1 MKNTIFRYA
10 FGVFFP
16 LFVLLGCTDKRVV
29 NSDVMKEKED
39 SIAIRE
45 KLRKEIRLDYLM
57 QVGNYDEAIA
67 LLDTLH
73 IDYPNEPV
81 YNVVDAWIN
90 RYVKEDEE
98 EAQHFLTRSLT
109 LYDSLY
115 KEKGDFNTAI
125 NRAFVILM
133 LRGDESY
140 QRELDNILNIHN
152 QPMDS
157 ASVNGGYRMMK
168 SANVA
173 AMFGRTDAETSISQK
188 LFELADRIYA
198 DLRANQSL
206 PHQPENDERVD
217 LVARYTTLAFKQK
230 MQLVDKWDEKN
241 NPGEIGFLDYD
252 IWTGTQEIW
261 DECTSSQ
268 LTKKSDGSYHVLVF
282 CKGIDGNI
290 TYTNTLTLVF
300 KREGDAWLVD
310 DFIYPDVET
319 SLCQQMDAYIRENKI
334 E

>member
-1 MKNTIFRYA
+1 MKNTTFRYA
-10 FGVFFP
+10 FGMIFS
-16 LFVLLGCTDKRVV
+16 LFVLLGCTDKRVA

-39 SIAIRE
+39 SIAMRE
-45 KLRKEIRLDYLM
+45 KLRKEVRLHCLM
-57 QVGNYDEAIA
+57 EVGNYDEAIA

-73 IDYPNEPV
+73 VVYPNDPV
-81 YNVVDAWIN
+81 YDVCDAWIN

-98 EAQHFLTRSLT
+98 KAQHFLTRSLT

-115 KEKGDFNTAI
+115 KEKGDFSTAI
-125 NRAFVILM
+125 NRAFVVLM

-140 QRELDNILNIHN
+140 QQELDNILSIHS

-157 ASVNGGYRMMK
+157 ASVNDGYRMMK
-168 SANVA
+168 SVDVA
-173 AMFGRTDAETSISQK
+173 TMFGCTDAETSTSQR
-188 LFELADRIYA
+188 LFELVDRIYA

-206 PHQPENDERVD
+206 SHRSEDDERVD
-217 LVARYTTLAFKQK
+217 LVARYTTDEFKQK
-230 MQLVDKWDEKN
+230 MQLIDMWDEKN

-268 LTKKSDGSYHVLVF
+268 LMKKADDSYHVLVI

-290 TYTNTLTLVF
+290 TYTDTLTLVF

-310 DFIYPDVET
+310 DFIYPDVEP
-319 SLCQQMDAYIRENKI
+319 SLRQQMDAYIRRNKI
-334 E
+334 K